1 MFMSH
6 YATEVCKC
14 PVISETI
21 KTKMDPIPEI
31 HLVPETVDG
40 KKIIVLTVF
49 PGKET
54 PYYYVGDGNRQA
66 FVRIGNESVIADRT
80 AIRRLVLKGAG
91 TPYDSLTSPYEY
103 KNMAFTK
110 LRSVCKQRTHN
121 EFLDTDYESWGI
133 INENGELTNAG
144 ALIADESPVRH
155 SRVFCTRWN
164 GLTKAPGL
172 MDAIDDAEFSGSL
185 ISLLQEATAF
195 VARNSKKAWKK
206 LPNDRQEMPEYPE
219 RAVLESCVN
228 ALIHRDYLDYGSEV
242 HIDMFDDRLEIYSPG
257 GMMDGTMVQ
266 NLDVLNV
273 PSRRRNPVIADIFN
287 RLRYMDRRGSGFK
300 KIVED
305 YQMYANVSNG
315 AKPVFKSE
323 LSSFFITLPNLQYVV
338 KDVVKDVV
346 KEQADILSIMAENPT
361 VTAAELASMLGL
373 TSRHIQRLIK
383 DLVEKEIIRREGGRK
398 FGKWIIL

>member
-1 MFMSH
+1 
-6 YATEVCKC
+6 
-14 PVISETI
+14 
-21 KTKMDPIPEI
+21 
-31 HLVPETVDG
+31 
-40 KKIIVLTVF
+40 
-49 PGKET
+49 
-54 PYYYVGDGNRQA
+54 
-66 FVRIGNESVIADRT
+66 
-80 AIRRLVLKGAG
+80 
-91 TPYDSLTSPYEY
+91 
-103 KNMAFTK
+103 
-110 LRSVCKQRTHN
+110 
-121 EFLDTDYESWGI
+121 
-133 INENGELTNAG
+133 
-144 ALIADESPVRH
+144 
-155 SRVFCTRWN
+155 
-164 GLTKAPGL
+164 
-172 MDAIDDAEFSGSL
+172 
-185 ISLLQEATAF
+185 
-195 VARNSKKAWKK
+195 
-206 LPNDRQEMPEYPE
+206 MPEYPE

-315 AKPVFKSE
+315 AKSVFRFE

-346 KEQADILSIMAENPT
+346 KEQADILSIMAEYPT

-398 FGKWIIL
+398 LGKWIIL

>member
-1 MFMSH
+1 
-6 YATEVCKC
+6 
-14 PVISETI
+14 
-21 KTKMDPIPEI
+21 MDI
-31 HLVPETVDG
+31 
-40 KKIIVLTVF
+40 
-49 PGKET
+49 
-54 PYYYVGDGNRQA
+54 
-66 FVRIGNESVIADRT
+66 
-80 AIRRLVLKGAG
+80 
-91 TPYDSLTSPYEY
+91 
-103 KNMAFTK
+103 
-110 LRSVCKQRTHN
+110 
-121 EFLDTDYESWGI
+121 
-133 INENGELTNAG
+133 
-144 ALIADESPVRH
+144 
-155 SRVFCTRWN
+155 
-164 GLTKAPGL
+164 
-172 MDAIDDAEFSGSL
+172 
-185 ISLLQEATAF
+185 
-195 VARNSKKAWKK
+195 KK
-206 LPNDRQEMPEYPE
+206 LPDDRQEMPEYPE
-219 RAVLESCVN
+219 RAVLESVVN
-228 ALIHRDYLDYGSEV
+228 ALIHRDYLEYGSEV

-398 FGKWIIL
+398 LGKWIIL

>member
-1 MFMSH
+1 
-6 YATEVCKC
+6 
-14 PVISETI
+14 
-21 KTKMDPIPEI
+21 
-31 HLVPETVDG
+31 
-40 KKIIVLTVF
+40 
-49 PGKET
+49 
-54 PYYYVGDGNRQA
+54 
-66 FVRIGNESVIADRT
+66 
-80 AIRRLVLKGAG
+80 
-91 TPYDSLTSPYEY
+91 
-103 KNMAFTK
+103 
-110 LRSVCKQRTHN
+110 
-121 EFLDTDYESWGI
+121 
-133 INENGELTNAG
+133 
-144 ALIADESPVRH
+144 
-155 SRVFCTRWN
+155 
-164 GLTKAPGL
+164 
-172 MDAIDDAEFSGSL
+172 
-185 ISLLQEATAF
+185 
-195 VARNSKKAWKK
+195 
-206 LPNDRQEMPEYPE
+206 MPEYPE

-228 ALIHRDYLDYGSEV
+228 AFIHRDYLDYGSEV

-338 KDVVKDVV
+338 KDVVK
-346 KEQADILSIMAENPT
+346 EQADIMSIMAENPT

-398 FGKWIIL
+398 LGKWIIL

>member
-1 MFMSH
+1 
-6 YATEVCKC
+6 
-14 PVISETI
+14 
-21 KTKMDPIPEI
+21 
-31 HLVPETVDG
+31 
-40 KKIIVLTVF
+40 
-49 PGKET
+49 
-54 PYYYVGDGNRQA
+54 
-66 FVRIGNESVIADRT
+66 
-80 AIRRLVLKGAG
+80 
-91 TPYDSLTSPYEY
+91 
-103 KNMAFTK
+103 
-110 LRSVCKQRTHN
+110 
-121 EFLDTDYESWGI
+121 
-133 INENGELTNAG
+133 
-144 ALIADESPVRH
+144 
-155 SRVFCTRWN
+155 
-164 GLTKAPGL
+164 

-206 LPNDRQEMPEYPE
+206 LPDDRQEMPEYPE

-287 RLRYMDRRGSGFK
+287 RLHYMERRGSGFK

-323 LSSFFITLPNLQYVV
+323 LNSFFITLPNLQYVV
-338 KDVVKDVV
+338 KGQDGTKDGTKAFEAILSHISNDPRVTIDELVTLTGISRRQVLRYV
-346 KEQADILSIMAENPT
+346 KE
-361 VTAAELASMLGL
+361 L
-373 TSRHIQRLIK
+373 TE
-383 DLVEKEIIRREGGRK
+383 DEVIRRDGGRK
-398 FGKWIIL
+398 LGRWVILKEYSTKDSE